1 MSVLGVRE
9 TCGHLIQYP
18 IVDIYACIPLNTHDR
33 SRVFFIVYIRI
44 PSCEPPTFLP
54 PYSKSS
60 DCASHNE
67 ARIPKSQRPSILTMS
82 CHYIENLLRISAC
95 ASHAP
100 IPPCTGSA
108 QSHHKVT
115 PCRKAAA
122 CN

>member
-1 MSVLGVRE
+1 MSVLGVYE

-60 DCASHNE
+60 DRA
-67 ARIPKSQRPSILTMS
+67 AGAALD
-82 CHYIENLLRISAC
+82 
-95 ASHAP
+95 
-100 IPPCTGSA
+100 PPLWTVVGFT
-108 QSHHKVT
+108 V
-115 PCRKAAA
+115 
-122 CN
+122 